1 MFKGTMLPTV
11 ENEKPRLQEPAIPF
25 VIWLYIS
32 CWIVLS
38 SIAILFNKYL
48 LDDLGFHFPAILT
61 CWHLLFSTIMTQ
73 ILARTTT
80 LLDGRKTV
88 RMTPRIYLRAIVPI
102 GFLFSASLVCSN
114 QSYLY
119 LSVAFIQMLKAS
131 APVAVL
137 ITSWAFRVAS
147 PKIRV
152 LLNVLFI
159 VFGVSLASFGEI
171 KFVWLGFFFQAGGI
185 FSEAVRLILIQ
196 ILLSDSGQAMDPL
209 VSLYYYAPICALFN
223 FLIALITDLPTFT
236 LSTLTRVGPSTLL
249 LNAILAF
256 MLNASSVFLLG
267 KTSGLIMTLCG
278 VLKNILLVLASVV
291 LWGTVIMPIQA
302 LGYGIALLGLV
313 YYGVGYEGMVTYYSF
328 LRKFV
333 KQVWEGREVEE
344 KEKLEGVST
353 ASTKRVWGERGVLRK
368 VVIVAVFTLCVVGLV
383 TGLMMS
389 GGQVQMGEDL
399 RKATSRKGWLDLE
412 DEMI

>member
-1 MFKGTMLPTV
+1 MFKAAMLPTV
-11 ENEKPRLQEPAIPF
+11 ENEKLKLQEPAIP
-25 VIWLYIS
+25 VIVWLYIS

-61 CWHLLFSTIMTQ
+61 CWHLLFSTVMTQ

-102 GFLFSASLVCSN
+102 GLLFSASLVCSN

-147 PKIRV
+147 PKVRV

-159 VFGVSLASFGEI
+159 VFGVSLASLGEI

-209 VSLYYYAPICALFN
+209 VSLYYYAPVCTLMNLLVALVTEFR
-223 FLIALITDLPTFT
+223 TFT
-236 LSTLTRVGPSTLL
+236 LTSITHVGLSTLF
-249 LNAILAF
+249 LNAFLAF
-256 MLNASSVFLLG
+256 LLNASSVFLIG
-267 KTSGLIMTLCG
+267 KTSGLVMTLCG
-278 VLKNILLVLASVV
+278 VLKNILLVLASVL

-313 YYGVGYEGMVTYYSF
+313 YYGVGYDGMLTYYSF
-328 LRKFV
+328 SRQIV
-333 KQVWEGREVEE
+333 RQVWEGPEMSE
-344 KEKLEGVST
+344 KRIETVST
-353 ASTKRVWGERGVLRK
+353 GTERERGGVVRK
-368 VVIVAVFTLCVVGLV
+368 VVIVGAFTLCVVGLV
-383 TGLMMS
+383 TGMMMRV
-389 GGQVQMGEDL
+389 GQAQISEEL

-412 DEMI
+412 DEMR

>member
-1 MFKGTMLPTV
+1 
-11 ENEKPRLQEPAIPF
+11 
-25 VIWLYIS
+25 
-32 CWIVLS
+32 WIVLS
-38 SIAILFNKYL
+38 SIAILFNKYV
-48 LDDLGFHFPAILT
+48 LDDLGFPAILT

-313 YYGVGYEGMVTYYSF
+313 YY
-328 LRKFV
+328 
-333 KQVWEGREVEE
+333 
-344 KEKLEGVST
+344 
-353 ASTKRVWGERGVLRK
+353 
-368 VVIVAVFTLCVVGLV
+368 
-383 TGLMMS
+383 
-389 GGQVQMGEDL
+389 
-399 RKATSRKGWLDLE
+399 
-412 DEMI
+412 

>member
-1 MFKGTMLPTV
+1 
-11 ENEKPRLQEPAIPF
+11 
-25 VIWLYIS
+25 
-32 CWIVLS
+32 
-38 SIAILFNKYL
+38 
-48 LDDLGFHFPAILT
+48 
-61 CWHLLFSTIMTQ
+61 
-73 ILARTTT
+73 
-80 LLDGRKTV
+80 
-88 RMTPRIYLRAIVPI
+88 
-102 GFLFSASLVCSN
+102 
-114 QSYLY
+114 
-119 LSVAFIQMLKAS
+119 
-131 APVAVL
+131 
-137 ITSWAFRVAS
+137 
-147 PKIRV
+147 
-152 LLNVLFI
+152 
-159 VFGVSLASFGEI
+159 
-171 KFVWLGFFFQAGGI
+171 
-185 FSEAVRLILIQ
+185 
-196 ILLSDSGQAMDPL
+196 MDPL